1 MLKLT
6 VDRVFAAPKIRL
18 VTRPRRQPN
27 LQLASIHQL
36 TNNNIFQHHPS
47 PISKTSKRLP
57 HNMAGPQTVK
67 TRILIISDTHSTPLQ
82 PTTSPNPFRQPLPSA
97 DILIHCGDLTMKG
110 LTSEYHKTLDLLA
123 SIDAPIK
130 LVIAGNHDRTLDKT
144 WMEEHQNH
152 LWEGE
157 TYEEAREF
165 WFGEKGRARR
175 EGVVMLE
182 EGVHEV
188 PLKNGGV
195 LTVSCSFPFYL
206 SYLTLFV
213 TRFGDMVRIR
223 RKQWKSFGNI
233 FNESL
238 WTSNPT
244 NIKFIVPLDTH
255 HEPIHERRTLDPS
268 ATSHHL
274 PLHHHKHKEKLL
286 TSSFPNQLYT
296 SQYQPEFCDWAF
308 PYWKHEDRYNISNVL
323 IDAKHISVNPIP
335 SFSAKQLDV
344 ICTHGPPF
352 KRGDITPHGNV
363 GCPHLLKAVARA
375 KPLIHCFGHIH
386 EGWGAETVTWAD
398 TPKREPQQTIQEFKD
413 GGWEKYIKS
422 VETVEVDK
430 KEVMEQRAVLVDAS
444 KTGGKEVI
452 RGEQTLMVNAAIMDA
467 GYHPVNAA
475 FLVDVDL
482 PLMK

>member
-1 MLKLT
+1 
-6 VDRVFAAPKIRL
+6 
-18 VTRPRRQPN
+18 
-27 LQLASIHQL
+27 
-36 TNNNIFQHHPS
+36 
-47 PISKTSKRLP
+47 
-57 HNMAGPQTVK
+57 MAEPQTVK

-82 PTTSPNPFRQPLPSA
+82 PTTSPKPFRQPLPSA

-144 WMEEHQNH
+144 WMEKHQNH
-152 LWEGE
+152 LWDGE

-195 LTVSCSFPFYL
+195 LT
-206 SYLTLFV
+206 
-213 TRFGDMVRIR
+213 
-223 RKQWKSFGNI
+223 
-233 FNESL
+233 
-238 WTSNPT
+238 
-244 NIKFIVPLDTH
+244 
-255 HEPIHERRTLDPS
+255 
-268 ATSHHL
+268 
-274 PLHHHKHKEKLL
+274 
-286 TSSFPNQLYT
+286 LYT

-323 IDAKHISVNPIP
+323 IDAKHISANLIP
-335 SFSAKQLDV
+335 SFSTKQLDV

-375 KPLIHCFGHIH
+375 RPLIHCFGHIH
-386 EGWGAETVTWAD
+386 EGWGAERVTWED

-413 GGWEKYIKS
+413 GGWEKCIKN
-422 VETVEVDK
+422 VEAVEVDK
-430 KEVMEQRAVLVDAS
+430 KEVMEHRAVYVDAS
-444 KTGGKEVI
+444 REGGKEVI

-482 PLMK
+482 PLKK

>member
-6 VDRVFAAPKIRL
+6 VNRVFAAPKIRL
-18 VTRPRRQPN
+18 VTRPRRQPK
-27 LQLASIHQL
+27 LQIASIHQL
-36 TNNNIFQHHPS
+36 TTNNNTFQRLPNS
-47 PISKTSKRLP
+47 ISKTSKRLP
-57 HNMAGPQTVK
+57 HNMAEPQTVK

-144 WMEEHQNH
+144 WMEKHQNH
-152 LWEGE
+152 LWDGE
-157 TYEEAREF
+157 TYEEAREV

-188 PLKNGGV
+188 PLENGGV
-195 LTVSCSFPFYL
+195 LT
-206 SYLTLFV
+206 
-213 TRFGDMVRIR
+213 
-223 RKQWKSFGNI
+223 
-233 FNESL
+233 
-238 WTSNPT
+238 
-244 NIKFIVPLDTH
+244 
-255 HEPIHERRTLDPS
+255 
-268 ATSHHL
+268 
-274 PLHHHKHKEKLL
+274 
-286 TSSFPNQLYT
+286 LYT

-323 IDAKHISVNPIP
+323 IDAKHISANPIP

-386 EGWGAETVTWAD
+386 EGWGAERVTWED

-413 GGWEKYIKS
+413 GGWEKYTKS
-422 VETVEVDK
+422 VETVEVDN
-430 KEVMEQRAVLVDAS
+430 KEVMQQRAVFVDAS

-482 PLMK
+482 PLKK

>member
-1 MLKLT
+1 
-6 VDRVFAAPKIRL
+6 
-18 VTRPRRQPN
+18 
-27 LQLASIHQL
+27 
-36 TNNNIFQHHPS
+36 
-47 PISKTSKRLP
+47 
-57 HNMAGPQTVK
+57 MAEPQTVK

-123 SIDAPIK
+123 SINAPIK

-144 WMEEHQNH
+144 WMEKHQNH
-152 LWEGE
+152 LWDGE
-157 TYEEAREF
+157 TFEEAREF
-165 WFGEKGRARR
+165 WFGEKGRARTD
-175 EGVVMLE
+175 GVVMLE

-195 LTVSCSFPFYL
+195 LT
-206 SYLTLFV
+206 
-213 TRFGDMVRIR
+213 
-223 RKQWKSFGNI
+223 
-233 FNESL
+233 
-238 WTSNPT
+238 
-244 NIKFIVPLDTH
+244 
-255 HEPIHERRTLDPS
+255 
-268 ATSHHL
+268 
-274 PLHHHKHKEKLL
+274 
-286 TSSFPNQLYT
+286 LYT

-323 IDAKHISVNPIP
+323 IDAKHISSNPIP

-386 EGWGAETVTWAD
+386 EGWGAERVTWGD

-413 GGWEKYIKS
+413 GGWEKSIKN

-430 KEVMEQRAVLVDAS
+430 KEVMEQRAVYVDAS
-444 KTGGKEVI
+444 KTSGKEVI

-482 PLMK
+482 PLKK

>member
-1 MLKLT
+1 
-6 VDRVFAAPKIRL
+6 
-18 VTRPRRQPN
+18 
-27 LQLASIHQL
+27 
-36 TNNNIFQHHPS
+36 
-47 PISKTSKRLP
+47 
-57 HNMAGPQTVK
+57 MAEPQTVK
-67 TRILIISDTHSTPLQ
+67 TRILLISDTHSTPLQ

-123 SIDAPIK
+123 SINAPIK

-144 WMEEHQNH
+144 WMEKHQNH
-152 LWEGE
+152 LWDGE

-165 WFGEKGRARR
+165 WFREKGRARR

-195 LTVSCSFPFYL
+195 LT
-206 SYLTLFV
+206 
-213 TRFGDMVRIR
+213 
-223 RKQWKSFGNI
+223 
-233 FNESL
+233 
-238 WTSNPT
+238 
-244 NIKFIVPLDTH
+244 
-255 HEPIHERRTLDPS
+255 
-268 ATSHHL
+268 
-274 PLHHHKHKEKLL
+274 
-286 TSSFPNQLYT
+286 LYT

-386 EGWGAETVTWAD
+386 EGWGAERVTWED

-413 GGWEKYIKS
+413 GGWEKYIKR
-422 VETVEVDK
+422 VETVDVDK
-430 KEVMEQRAVLVDAS
+430 KEVMEQRAVFLDAS
-444 KTGGKEVI
+444 KTGGKEII

-482 PLMK
+482 PLKK

>member
-1 MLKLT
+1 
-6 VDRVFAAPKIRL
+6 
-18 VTRPRRQPN
+18 
-27 LQLASIHQL
+27 
-36 TNNNIFQHHPS
+36 
-47 PISKTSKRLP
+47 
-57 HNMAGPQTVK
+57 MAEPQTVK

-82 PTTSPNPFRQPLPSA
+82 PTTSPNPFRQPLPPA

-144 WMEEHQNH
+144 WMEKHQNH
-152 LWEGE
+152 LWDGE

-165 WFGEKGRARR
+165 WFGEKGRART

-195 LTVSCSFPFYL
+195 LT
-206 SYLTLFV
+206 
-213 TRFGDMVRIR
+213 
-223 RKQWKSFGNI
+223 
-233 FNESL
+233 
-238 WTSNPT
+238 
-244 NIKFIVPLDTH
+244 
-255 HEPIHERRTLDPS
+255 
-268 ATSHHL
+268 
-274 PLHHHKHKEKLL
+274 
-286 TSSFPNQLYT
+286 LYT

-323 IDAKHISVNPIP
+323 IDAKHISSNPIP

-386 EGWGAETVTWAD
+386 EGWGAEKVTWED

-413 GGWEKYIKS
+413 GGWEKSIKS

-430 KEVMEQRAVLVDAS
+430 KEVMEQRAVYVDAS
-444 KTGGKEVI
+444 KTSGKEVI

-482 PLMK
+482 PLKK